1 MAKKR
6 FEKIISDIKN
16 EVKEKVLA
24 EISPIKKFP
33 EDFLS
38 AKAKKE
44 LAVPIK
50 YPKFS
55 KPGIKIVGRDHRIRR
70 AKIDPKKVNKTLNLI
85 KEWEKGSTVKYEEI
99 GLPEG
104 ELELNFGRK
113 VEIRFAKSGMVL
125 LQFTPGEIASA
136 SGRASHGASSYE
148 RAKYLLYSRKIH
160 SASSGQAG
168 QCIYKIPKNEIVVK
182 RAVRDYEKYLKE
194 IRDNITKAFMARK
207 ANSDIAD
214 TLAREILKEINLPYP
229 YAI

>member
-6 FEKIISDIKN
+6 LEEIIYNIKQ
-16 EVKEKVLA
+16 EVAKKVLA
-24 EISPIKKFP
+24 EISPIRKFP

-38 AKAKKE
+38 AKVKKE

-50 YPKFS
+50 YPKLS
-55 KPGIKIVGRDHRIRR
+55 KPGIKIVGREHRIRR
-70 AKIDPKKVNKTLNLI
+70 AKIDPKKVNKTLDLI
-85 KEWEKGSTVKYEEI
+85 KEWEKGAMVKYEEI

-113 VEIRFAKSGMVL
+113 FEIRFAKSGMVL
-125 LQFTPGEIASA
+125 LGFA
-136 SGRASHGASSYE
+136 SYE

-214 TLAREILKEINLPYP
+214 TLAREVLKEINLPYP

>member
-1 MAKKR
+1 M
-6 FEKIISDIKN
+6 
-16 EVKEKVLA
+16 KEKVEQIIYRIKQEVAKEVLA

-38 AKAKKE
+38 AKVKKE
-44 LAVPIK
+44 LTVPIK

-85 KEWEKGSTVKYEEI
+85 KEWEKGSIVKYEEI

-136 SGRASHGASSYE
+136 NGRASHGASSYE
-148 RAKYLLYSRKIH
+148 RAKYLLYSRKK
-160 SASSGQAG
+160 G